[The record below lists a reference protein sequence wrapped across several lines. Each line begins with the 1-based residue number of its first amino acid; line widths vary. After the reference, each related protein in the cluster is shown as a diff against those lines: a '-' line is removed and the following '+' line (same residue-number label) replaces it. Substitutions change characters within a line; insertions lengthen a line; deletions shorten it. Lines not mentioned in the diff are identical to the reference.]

1 MSDLWI
7 GVFKVRH
14 EGSVVLDATI
24 GRRTWGYAYYLNA
37 FMKNNEPAL
46 TRVMVVCG
54 EDAQDYLTQMRT
66 EPRIIVKRVDGNK
79 LFYSVRVVDTYHA
92 LVLTDDFF
100 FIKPIYWKN
109 GFEYWTVASYDKKVL
124 AKLPTL
130 ATKRGGQIK
139 LISIHKGT
147 VDLFLPTALSDL
159 TAKQLQAFTKASAS
173 GYYVVP
179 RKTSVK
185 KLAQV
190 MRVPESTFREH
201 LRKAEAKILSS
212 IIEKPV

>member
-14 EGSVVLDATI
+14 EGSVLLDATI

-37 FMKNNEPAL
+37 FVKNNEPAL
-46 TRVMVVCG
+46 TRVMVVYG
-54 EDAQDYLTQMRT
+54 EDAQAFLRQMLT
-66 EPRIIVKRVDGNK
+66 EPRIQVKRVDGNK
-79 LFYSVRVVDTYHA
+79 LFYSVKVVDTYHTV
-92 LVLTDDFF
+92 VLTDDFF
-100 FIKPIYWKN
+100 FIKPIYWKS

-124 AKLPTL
+124 ARLPL
-130 ATKRGGQIK
+130 LVKKHRGQIK
-139 LISIHKGT
+139 LISLRKGT

-159 TAKQLQAFTKASAS
+159 TPKQLSAFTKASAS

-185 KLAQV
+185 KLAQN